1 MKIIIFLE
9 YFILR
14 DTQVIDSLVPL
25 EINIMIILLL
35 LNTVILKMLT
45 FMAIVLLIMTVLFFE
60 IFILCNHNLQLYIC

>member
-25 EINIMIILLL
+25 EINIMINIIITKYSYSK
-35 LNTVILKMLT
+35 NVNIHGNCIIDHDCVV
-45 FMAIVLLIMTVLFFE
+45 F
-60 IFILCNHNLQLYIC
+60 